1 MASSATTGNATI
13 SSSASGSLLL
23 IEGDWVLGQ
32 YPKLIGVVK
41 NLAPKVQ
48 TNTQIDVSKLGAFD
62 TAGANLLFDLIG
74 KDKLSQILSEGAKH
88 FTPERLALFET
99 VFNTINQN
107 NAVPTPPSLEK
118 PNTLVHVVEGIGW
131 GMSSLWGN
139 TVDLITFTGATLH
152 HAFST
157 MFRPKTWRTTS
168 LIANIEK
175 TGFDAVPIITL
186 LNFLVGA
193 VVAFLGARVL
203 TDFGAGLYTVDL
215 VTFSFL
221 REFGVLLTAIIVAG
235 RTASAFTAQIGSM
248 KSNEEIDAIKVLG
261 LEPFEL
267 LVLPRVFALLISLP
281 ILTFIAMMAGIL
293 GGMMVCA
300 ISLDISPTLF
310 LSIFNNDV
318 ALRHFFIGMAKAPIF
333 AFLVAIIGC
342 QEGLKVSGS
351 AESVGRHTTSAV
363 VQSIF
368 VVILIDAIAAMFCM
382 EMKW

>member
-1 MASSATTGNATI
+1 MTNPTMLGNAQMTTLE
-13 SSSASGSLLL
+13 SGDLLS
-23 IEGDWVLGQ
+23 IEGDWILGQ
-32 YPKLIGVVK
+32 YPRLVEIVK
-41 NLAPKVQ
+41 NLSTKI
-48 TNTQIDVSKLGAFD
+48 NDKTQVDVSKLGAFD
-62 TAGANLLFDLIG
+62 TAGANLIYDLIG
-74 KDKLSQILSEGAKH
+74 KDKLSQILAKGTQH

-99 VFNTINQN
+99 VFNTIVKN
-107 NAVPTPPSLEK
+107 NEAPSPVVVKENSYTQIVERIGLGVATFASH
-118 PNTLVHVVEGIGW
+118 TL
-131 GMSSLWGN
+131 
-139 TVDLITFTGATLH
+139 DLITFTGATLH
-152 HAFST
+152 HAYNT
-157 MFRPKTWRTTS
+157 IPNPKTWRTTS

-175 TGFDAVPIITL
+175 TGFDAVPIIAL

-267 LVLPRVFALLISLP
+267 LVLPRVLALLVALP

-300 ISLDISPTLF
+300 VSLDISPTLF

-333 AFLVAIIGC
+333 AFLIAIIGC

>member
-1 MASSATTGNATI
+1 MVSPPTPGNAQISVSATGN
-13 SSSASGSLLL
+13 LLC
-23 IEGDWVLGQ
+23 IEGDWILSHYTHLVALVSSLTPQ
-32 YPKLIGVVK
+32 IKDH
-41 NLAPKVQ
+41 
-48 TNTQIDVSKLGAFD
+48 TQVDISGLGAFD
-62 TAGANLLFDLIG
+62 TAGANLLYDLLG
-74 KDKLSQILSEGAKH
+74 KDKLGKILNEGQKY
-88 FTPERLALFET
+88 FSPERLALFNT
-99 VFNTINQN
+99 VFNTIINDES
-107 NAVPTPPSLEK
+107 VEIPTQEK
-118 PNTLVHVVEGIGW
+118 PEILIHLVERIGQGVAIFADHSVE
-131 GMSSLWGN
+131 
-139 TVDLITFTGATLH
+139 LITFTGATLQ
-152 HAFST
+152 HAYRT
-157 MFRPKTWRTTS
+157 IPNPKTWRTTS
-168 LIANIEK
+168 LIANLEK
-175 TGFDAVPIITL
+175 TTFDAVPIIAL

-203 TDFGAGLYTVDL
+203 SDFGASLYTVDL

-248 KSNEEIDAIKVLG
+248 KANEEIDAIKVLG

-267 LVLPRVFALLISLP
+267 LVLPRVFAMLIGLP

-300 ISLDISPTLF
+300 VSLDISPTLF
-310 LSIFNNDV
+310 LSIFSNDV

-342 QEGLKVSGS
+342 QQGLKVSGS
-351 AESVGRHTTSAV
+351 AESVGAHTTSAV

-368 VVILIDAIAAMFCM
+368 VVIVIDAIAAMFCM